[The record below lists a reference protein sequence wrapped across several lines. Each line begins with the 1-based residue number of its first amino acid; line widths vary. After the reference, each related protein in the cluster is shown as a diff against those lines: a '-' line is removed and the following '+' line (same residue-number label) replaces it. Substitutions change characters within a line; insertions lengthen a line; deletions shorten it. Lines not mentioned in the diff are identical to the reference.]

1 VQVSRDLRIA
11 VIAAGFI
18 TAAGCGRATDPA
30 GAPGAVPATAP
41 APAPAPASNAKQGER
56 YEWKSLDGQVVAVP
70 LDCGDAG
77 YTATYVASALRHPEY
92 VVVTFTGAAPRV
104 AVAERAIRTCMDR
117 ILSTKRIT
125 SEILGTA
132 WHTPGGRQGDAQTIV
147 MPDGSSVLV
156 YVPSLQK
163 VITWKERWPPPVH
176 DRQAGPAWDAAAV
189 RATVAQV
196 ASVVQQEYL
205 EPAAADRAAADLR
218 ARVAAGEYVEAP
230 TPEALAKALT
240 RDLYAS
246 TKDKHISVSVV
257 APRRS
262 TVSKPSAPAVSR
274 RDGARRDNGGVQR
287 VEILAGNVGYL
298 NVTSFWRIEEARE
311 ALAAAMG
318 VLRNADAVI
327 VDMRRN
333 FGGAPDTVALLLSYF
348 IERPGVPLFEIVPRR
363 GSTTR
368 YATQEVSPADRN
380 ARRPVYVLTSGRTFS
395 AGEGVGYLL
404 QDQTRAEVIG
414 ERTAGAANPGRPY
427 PVNDRFEVTV
437 PNGRVQA
444 AKGGGNW
451 QASGVTP
458 DVEVPE
464 SDALRTAH
472 LRALRRLA
480 AEATGEWQAK
490 LQEILTTLE
499 RR

>member
-1 VQVSRDLRIA
+1 MAS
-11 VIAAGFI
+11 
-18 TAAGCGRATDPA
+18 
-30 GAPGAVPATAP
+30 GALMM
-41 APAPAPASNAKQGER
+41 ASVLI
-56 YEWKSLDGQVVAVP
+56 WLLMFVP
-70 LDCGDAG
+70 LQA
-77 YTATYVASALRHPEY
+77 RQ
-92 VVVTFTGAAPRV
+92 AAPV
-104 AVAERAIRTCMDR
+104 
-117 ILSTKRIT
+117 
-125 SEILGTA
+125 
-132 WHTPGGRQGDAQTIV
+132 
-147 MPDGSSVLV
+147 
-156 YVPSLQK
+156 
-163 VITWKERWPPPVH
+163 
-176 DRQAGPAWDAAAV
+176 WDAAAV

-218 ARVAAGEYVEAP
+218 SRVAAGEYVEAA

-240 RDLYAS
+240 RDLFAI
-246 TKDKHISVSVV
+246 TKDKHLRVSVV
-257 APRRS
+257 APPRS
-262 TVSKPSAPAVSR
+262 AVPKPSAPAIGR
-274 RDGARRDNGGVQR
+274 RDAARRDNGGVQR

-333 FGGAPDTVALLLSYF
+333 SGGAPDSVALFLSYF
-348 IERPGVPLFEIVPRR
+348 IEKPGLPLFEIVPRR
-363 GSTTR
+363 GSATR
-368 YATQEVSPADRN
+368 YTTQDVSPADRN

-395 AGEGVGYLL
+395 AGESIAYLL
-404 QDQTRAEVIG
+404 QDQKRAEAIG

-427 PVNDRFEVTV
+427 SVNDRFEVTV
-437 PNGRVQA
+437 PNGRVRA
-444 AKGGGNW
+444 ANDSGNW
-451 QASGVTP
+451 EGKGVTP
-458 DVEVPE
+458 DVQVSE

-480 AEATGEWQAK
+480 AEATGEWQVK